1 MSCDHETCLVRAID
15 RQEKKHNSSSRSPFD
30 MLASALCWWI
40 QRLIQDLI
48 TRRAFKCRRIANARS
63 VNTLCVRISQLKP
76 YLGSFFMLGDSDTA
90 RIKGSRGCKH
100 PNQDE
105 GWKTQSHC
113 RHMHVQ
119 QAHKQEFARSQ
130 SRGQKKCRHH
140 NKRYSRQIARRL

>member
-1 MSCDHETCLVRAID
+1 MRAID

-105 GWKTQSHC
+105 GWKKQSHC

-130 SRGQKKCRHH
+130 RRGQKKCRHH